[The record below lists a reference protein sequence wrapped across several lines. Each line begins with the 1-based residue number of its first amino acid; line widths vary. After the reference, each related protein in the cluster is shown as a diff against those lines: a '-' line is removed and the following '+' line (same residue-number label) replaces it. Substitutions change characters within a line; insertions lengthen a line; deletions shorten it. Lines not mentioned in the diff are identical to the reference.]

1 MKLTFALLLA
11 LLYSV
16 PASAGTDPSLISARK
31 EILSSSSTA
40 QQITVKYTA
49 AAKKT
54 NLPQVTAEY
63 AYALAYAGAGEAA
76 LYNIDR
82 ALLAAPLDP
91 EVRFYLSEILNAAGL
106 DDAAAELSAPPAGW
120 LNGAPLKLPALSV
133 AAPQGEFPKALA
145 QINLLMTQKRYAESA
160 VAFDRLCRANTDK
173 GQCYAGYA
181 IALERLGAYRSAAE
195 EARKDEAL
203 TDVPEHKAV
212 AQAYIDG
219 LAKREPLK
227 YGVPP
232 EKGLKGRYLAYVG
245 GNASSSAGA
254 DAIYT
259 LNWRVGKFISDRMDL
274 SLNGGYTAGYES
286 SDYNGLTLGCSA
298 RYNAP
303 LAFLPLNWTLGG
315 KAERVP
321 APEDGLTLLVSPGLS
336 YFMRDSSVDVYLD
349 IALAGAYKGS
359 RTLSVGYTFY
369 FGGKK

>member
-1 MKLTFALLLA
+1 MKLSLVPLLA
-11 LLYSV
+11 LLCAV
-16 PASAGTDPSLISARK
+16 PVFAGTDPSLLSARK

-40 QQITVKYTA
+40 QQIVIKYAA

-63 AYALAYAGAGEAA
+63 AYALAYAGVGEAA
-76 LYNIDR
+76 FYNIDR
-82 ALLAAPLDP
+82 ALLAAPVDP
-91 EVRFYLSEILNAAGL
+91 EVRFYLSELLNAAGL
-106 DDAAAELSAPPAGW
+106 EDAASELSAPPPAW
-120 LNGAPLKLPALSV
+120 LNGAPLKLPALAA
-133 AAPQGEFPKALA
+133 AAPQGEFLKAMA
-145 QINLLMTQKRYAESA
+145 QVNLLMTQRRYAESA
-160 VAFDRLCRANTDK
+160 AAFHALCRTNADK
-173 GQCYAGYA
+173 GQCFAGYA
-181 IALERLGAYRSAAE
+181 IALERLGAYRAAAE
-195 EARKDEAL
+195 EARKDAAL

-212 AQAYIDG
+212 TQTYIEG
-219 LAKREPLK
+219 LLKREPLK
-227 YGVPP
+227 YGVPLD
-232 EKGLKGRYLAYVG
+232 KGLKGRYLAFVG
-245 GNASSSAGA
+245 GNASSSAGT
-254 DAIYT
+254 AIYT
-259 LNWRVGKFISDRMDL
+259 LNGRVGKFVSDRLDI

-303 LAFLPLNWTLGG
+303 LAFMPLNWTLGG

-336 YFMRDSSVDVYLD
+336 YFMSDSSIDVYLD